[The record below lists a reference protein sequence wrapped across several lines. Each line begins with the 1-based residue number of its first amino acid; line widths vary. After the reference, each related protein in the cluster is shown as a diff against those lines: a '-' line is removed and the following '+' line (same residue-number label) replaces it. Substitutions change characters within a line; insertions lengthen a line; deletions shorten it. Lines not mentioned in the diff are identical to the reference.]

1 MPRKNKTRSS
11 KKSARFLHPASLD
24 KDTLQ
29 QLYANMLRC
38 RMFAEKLQQLDTQSI
53 SGPALMEPGHEAITT
68 GMLAGRRPDDRIAS
82 GSQSLATRLICGEP
96 VKSIVGELMG
106 SQRVRPS
113 KRTEQALRGLVP
125 ASLTPAAQINL
136 ALGAAWAFRTHGDQ
150 QVAINFWSEEMAASD
165 EFRDAVNFSVQHKLS
180 VIHVVEISTESHV
193 SHTYS
198 QLPEFAIDGYDAIA
212 VYRVGQEA
220 VRRARQGRGPA
231 LIECLVNRRPR
242 AVIPSP
248 STDRVPS
255 ETDPVLRM
263 EDYLRRK
270 GFWSDRWKRS
280 LVASF
285 ARELTRAMD
294 TAERSRLRVVSSEA
308 ETSALAIT
316 G

>member
-1 MPRKNKTRSS
+1 MPLTNKPRSS
-11 KKSARFLHPASLD
+11 KKSKKFLHPASLD

-38 RMFAEKLQQLDTQSI
+38 RMFAQKLQEQLVQGI
-53 SGPALMEPGHEAITT
+53 SDPPLLEPGCEAITA
-68 GMLAGRRPDDRIAS
+68 GMLAGRRPDDRIAC
-82 GSQSLATRLICGEP
+82 GSQALAVRLTCGEP
-96 VKSIVGELMG
+96 VKSIVADVMRTK
-106 SQRVRPS
+106 RVRPS
-113 KRTEQALRGLVP
+113 KNTEQALQGLVP

-136 ALGAAWAFRTHGDQ
+136 ALGAAWAFKTHGHQ
-150 QVAINFWSEEMAASD
+150 QVAINFCSEEMAASG

-180 VIHVVEISTESHV
+180 VIHVLEIATESQV
-193 SHTYS
+193 SRHS
-198 QLPEFAIDGYDAIA
+198 QLPVFTIDGDDAIA

-231 LIECLVNRRPR
+231 LIECFVSRRAL
-242 AVIPSP
+242 AVIPSA
-248 STDRVPS
+248 STHGVLS

-280 LVASF
+280 LVANF
-285 ARELTRAMD
+285 ARELTRALES
-294 TAERSRLRVVSSEA
+294 TEKSRLQAVSSD
-308 ETSALAIT
+308 SKMSVLAIT